1 MAKVEEAQVASS
13 EQTSFKETQ
22 VNRSNYK
29 EYENDRPK
37 KRFQSWRDQNY
48 KRRGS
53 GGWRGGSRND
63 RIQARKA
70 KVSTEALIRESAL
83 AREDKPIIFD
93 LSSGRSKLEL
103 NDWIK
108 SFGPTKVRRSD
119 GVGWIYVLS
128 PHVTAED
135 KKKLFESYQGIIGL
149 RSAWENIINDP
160 EETAVNFDTIIDLAK
175 VSVLLFLYFTFSV
188 EMKLIVF

>member
-1 MAKVEEAQVASS
+1 MYPYYV
-13 EQTSFKETQ
+13 TTP
-22 VNRSNYK
+22 
-29 EYENDRPK
+29 PK
-37 KRFQSWRDQNY
+37 PL
-48 KRRGS
+48 RREIS
-53 GGWRGGSRND
+53 
-63 RIQARKA
+63 IQG
-70 KVSTEALIRESAL
+70 
-83 AREDKPIIFD
+83 EDKPIIFD